1 MRVTSLILPAFGI
14 ISHIVVSAS
23 RKPIFGYLG
32 MVYAMSSIGILG
44 FIVWAHHMAR
54 VKKARKNKACLNLGL
69 REGLAASFGVNLLVV
84 KQLFKGRKSY
94 ITPIIL
100 YLTTILLLN
109 RSIPI
114 SQTCRVK
121 KIKTRLLGPC
131 ATVQG
136 LYCSNIFTSNVSY
149 TCGESNQTEVKL
161 IAKTSVNRLKSSV
174 DPQQVVIDLPFN
186 TIRRNHVMP
195 EAFTGSFRTRS
206 SLIAQNKL
214 KVCFA
219 PKGARF
225 FSSNRTTAGPENHR
239 TIKTIL
245 CDMFLKYQF
254 TICVEPK
261 IPLSHLI
268 PLSLLTCI
276 FNSFYYIAVYWISIF
291 YIISTLYIAEKF
303 PDSFGSRYLSFL
315 KHHSSTEVFEK
326 YCGNPWGA
334 LKAAI
339 KNPEFIKVAAQ
350 NGVGKA
356 ITGTGA
362 AIVTEH
368 TFHKAKVG
376 QIYEYKMDQYMNGG
390 KHSSGKPFSFKPNGP
405 SILEKVTGRN
415 GK

>member
-1 MRVTSLILPAFGI
+1 MF
-14 ISHIVVSAS
+14 
-23 RKPIFGYLG
+23 
-32 MVYAMSSIGILG
+32 SIGVLG

-69 REGLAASFGVNLLVV
+69 REGLTASFGVNLLVV
-84 KQLFKGRKSY
+84 KHLSKGRKSY
-94 ITPIIL
+94 ITFIIL
-100 YLTTILLLN
+100 YLTTALLLN

-114 SQTCRVK
+114 SQTCRVIK
-121 KIKTRLLGPC
+121 MKTRLLGPC
-131 ATVQG
+131 ATVQR
-136 LYCSNIFTSNVSY
+136 LYCSSIFTSNVSY

-161 IAKTSVNRLKSSV
+161 IAKTLVNRLKSSV
-174 DPQQVVIDLPFN
+174 DPQQVVINLPFN

-206 SLIAQNKL
+206 SLKAQNKL

-225 FSSNRTTAGPENHR
+225 FSSNRTTAGSENHR
-239 TIKTIL
+239 TIKIIL
-245 CDMFLKYQF
+245 CDMFLKYQY

-261 IPLSHLI
+261 LPLSHLI

-276 FNSFYYIAVYWISIF
+276 FDSLYYITVYWISIF

-315 KHHSSTEVFEK
+315 KRHSSTKMFEK

-334 LKAAI
+334 LKTAI

-356 ITGTGA
+356 ITGTGVA
-362 AIVTEH
+362 LVTEH
-368 TFHKAKVG
+368 AFHKAKVG
-376 QIYEYKMDQYMNGG
+376 QIYEYRTDEYMNGG
-390 KHSSGKPFSFKPNGP
+390 KHSSGNPFSFKPNGP
-405 SILEKVTGRN
+405 SILEKVAGRN